1 MHKSRYPTDRSRRAA
16 QVEQGQDRCMNI
28 STIVLSGSITRQRV
42 FPFLSIE
49 EQEWIADE
57 VNLILEC
64 INLNAPV
71 NL

>member
-1 MHKSRYPTDRSRRAA
+1 MV
-16 QVEQGQDRCMNI
+16 QVEQGRDRCTNI
-28 STIVLSGSITRQRV
+28 STIVLSGSITQQRM